1 MLFNELINYFYGVV
15 EVIVLSWEM
24 LDENI
29 QEIGLKL
36 GLYVLVFI
44 CLWWDGIEDDE
55 ELEGWE
61 IVFGNLENLY
71 LLKSVEFGVYILYFL
86 V

>member
-15 EVIVLSWEM
+15 EAIVLSWEM

-55 ELEGWE
+55 ELECWE